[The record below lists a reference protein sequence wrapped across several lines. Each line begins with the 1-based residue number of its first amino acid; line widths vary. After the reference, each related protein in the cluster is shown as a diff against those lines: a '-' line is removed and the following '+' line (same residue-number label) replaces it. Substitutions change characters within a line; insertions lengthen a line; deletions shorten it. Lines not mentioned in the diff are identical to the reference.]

1 MSDPSI
7 TRADTGLGTTYERWA
22 LNRVLLRLYRKYG
35 FHSVLEGPG
44 DGMTGINGI
53 NSLILG
59 LQGCDV
65 TLVLE
70 DQPHADFARQVW
82 EIHAPKANLRLETEF
97 GADFAADS
105 VDLVWNFNVLTR
117 AVNPQALLGEMARI
131 SRRYVFFCVLNAQ
144 NYSFWLHRLHHR
156 VARDPWDHGDV
167 ALMRP
172 APWEQMLTGM
182 GLTVR
187 EIIYLDCPWWPDI
200 VDPGQL
206 IADFFPFLKR
216 AAQKAKPENRLKWEA
231 EDLPY
236 YQADRYPEIHRQMEG
251 LAFFENSSFRWLKRL
266 FAHHVGI
273 FAEK

>member
-1 MSDPSI
+1 MSDSDI

-22 LNRVLLRLYRKYG
+22 LNRVLARLHQTYG
-35 FHSVLEGPG
+35 FRSVLEGPG

-59 LQGCDV
+59 LQGCEV
-65 TLVLE
+65 TLVL
-70 DQPHADFARQVW
+70 DTSSQADFARRVW
-82 EIHAPKANLRLETEF
+82 EIHAPQANPRFETAF
-97 GADFAADS
+97 GSGFEAGS
-105 VDLVWNFNVLTR
+105 VDLVWNFNVMTR
-117 AVNPQALLGEMARI
+117 AANPSALLDEMVRI
-131 SRRYVFFCVLNAQ
+131 SRRYVFFCVPNAQ

-156 VARDPWDHGDV
+156 VAHDPWDHGDI

-172 APWEQMLTGM
+172 APWERMLAQR

-200 VDPGQL
+200 VDLGQL
-206 IADFFPFLKR
+206 IADFFPFLKGH
-216 AAQKAKPENRLKWEA
+216 AQKARPENRLKWEA

-236 YQADRYPEIHRQMEG
+236 YQPDRFPEVHRQMEG
-251 LAFFENSSFRWLKRL
+251 LAYFENSPFRWLKRL